1 MEFTTMFSQNGKQL
15 TVLDNFKFK
24 FKYESKISGYKT
36 WECTNKSYKAKL
48 VFNKEKTLIQEK
60 SVLDHT
66 HEADSTIERQAVSNS
81 IKRKISESNI
91 NEMPSKII
99 RKELRS
105 LGNDT
110 QLLTND
116 ISYIR
121 RNLYN
126 KKTKYHPPLPKNINE
141 VHEALINM
149 NITTN
154 KNENFLI
161 IIDKETNII
170 IFTCLTNLKYL
181 CSMEKVFMDGTFQF
195 CTKFFYQF
203 FVLHGFQNGI
213 YTSLV
218 YALLPN
224 KRTSTYEHVFK
235 KLRDACLTEGFV
247 LNPNMF
253 VIDFEIGIHEA
264 VRSIWPTSIIRGCN
278 FHLGQAWFRKLQ
290 NLGLSKLYI
299 EGDTDEGKFLNYIF
313 GLPFLE
319 PHEVEDSFVFDLIAD
334 MPSNN
339 QIVQSCDYLTET
351 YMQDIFPPSL
361 WASKSEVITNN
372 VCESFHSKFNAYFY
386 HHHPSLYKFIDAL
399 QDIQVDT
406 YIKIKITYCAAQRHP
421 LTHLFLFFTVL
432 LKTTKKC
439 LLLTSQ
445 KVPTIFSF
453 LSEKTPLKKIN
464 VLLLS

>member
-1 MEFTTMFSQNGKQL
+1 MEFSTMFSQNGKIL
-15 TVLDNFKFK
+15 TVLNNFKFK
-24 FKYESKISGYKT
+24 FKYESKISGNKT
-36 WECTNKSYKAKL
+36 WECVNKSCKAKL
-48 VFNKEKTLIQEK
+48 AFTKEKTFLQEK
-60 SVLDHT
+60 SVLDHN
-66 HEADSTIERQAVSNS
+66 HKSDSTIERQSVSNN

-99 RKELRS
+99 RKELRG

-110 QLLTND
+110 QLLSND

-126 KKTKYHPPLPKNINE
+126 KKTKYHPPLPKDINE
-141 VHEALINM
+141 VHAVLINM
-149 NITTN
+149 NIMTN
-154 KNENFLI
+154 KNENFLLI
-161 IIDKETNII
+161 NDKETNII

-181 CSMEKVFMDGTFQF
+181 CSIEKVFMDGTFQF

-224 KRTSTYEHVFK
+224 KRTSTYEHLFK

-264 VRSIWPTSIIRGCN
+264 VRSIWPTTIIRGCN

-313 GLPFLE
+313 GLPFLD
-319 PHEVEDSFVFDLIAD
+319 PNEVEDSFVFDLIAD

-339 QIVQSCDYLTET
+339 KIVQFCDYLTET
-351 YMQDIFPPSL
+351 YMQDLFPPSL
-361 WASKSEVITNN
+361 WASKEEVITNN

-406 YIKIKITYCAAQRHP
+406 YIKIRSVEEGVIQKRNKATTQKYKFINEQRKMKEDGRISRYE
-421 LTHLFLFFTVL
+421 FL
-432 LKTTKKC
+432 K
-439 LLLTSQ
+439 
-445 KVPTIFSF
+445 
-453 LSEKTPLKKIN
+453 N
-464 VLLLS
+464 VCFKNKRQNVN

>member
-36 WECTNKSYKAKL
+36 WECTNKSCKAKL

-161 IIDKETNII
+161 IIDKETNSSSA
-170 IFTCLTNLKYL
+170 LN
-181 CSMEKVFMDGTFQF
+181 
-195 CTKFFYQF
+195 FFISFLYCM
-203 FVLHGFQNGI
+203 
-213 YTSLV
+213 
-218 YALLPN
+218 
-224 KRTSTYEHVFK
+224 VFK
-235 KLRDACLTEGFV
+235 MLRDACLTEGFV

-313 GLPFLE
+313 GFPFLE

-339 QIVQSCDYLTET
+339 QIVQFCDYLTET

-386 HHHPSLYKFIDAL
+386 HHHPSLYKYIDAL

-406 YIKIKITYCAAQRHP
+406 YIKIKS
-421 LTHLFLFFTVL
+421 
-432 LKTTKKC
+432 K
-439 LLLTSQ
+439 
-445 KVPTIFSF
+445 
-453 LSEKTPLKKIN
+453 
-464 VLLLS
+464 

>member
-1 MEFTTMFSQNGKQL
+1 MEFTTMFSQNGKLL

-36 WECTNKSYKAKL
+36 WECTNKSCKAKL
-48 VFNKEKTLIQEK
+48 VFNKEKTLIKEK
-60 SVLDHT
+60 SVLDHI
-66 HEADSTIERQAVSNS
+66 HEADSTIERQAV
-81 IKRKISESNI
+81 I
-91 NEMPSKII
+91 
-99 RKELRS
+99 
-105 LGNDT
+105 
-110 QLLTND
+110 
-116 ISYIR
+116 
-121 RNLYN
+121 
-126 KKTKYHPPLPKNINE
+126 
-141 VHEALINM
+141 
-149 NITTN
+149 
-154 KNENFLI
+154 
-161 IIDKETNII
+161 
-170 IFTCLTNLKYL
+170 
-181 CSMEKVFMDGTFQF
+181 FMDGTFQF

-299 EGDTDEGKFLNYIF
+299 EGDTDEGTFLNYIF
-313 GLPFLE
+313 GFPFLE

-339 QIVQSCDYLTET
+339 QIVQFCDYLTET
-351 YMQDIFPPSL
+351 YKEDIFPPSL

-386 HHHPSLYKFIDAL
+386 HHHPSLYKYIDAL

-406 YIKIKITYCAAQRHP
+406 YIKIKS
-421 LTHLFLFFTVL
+421 
-432 LKTTKKC
+432 K
-439 LLLTSQ
+439 
-445 KVPTIFSF
+445 
-453 LSEKTPLKKIN
+453 
-464 VLLLS
+464 

>member
-36 WECTNKSYKAKL
+36 WECTNKSCKAKL

-60 SVLDHT
+60 SVLDHI
-66 HEADSTIERQAVSNS
+66 HEADSTIECQAVSNS
-81 IKRKISESNI
+81 IKLKISESNI
-91 NEMPSKII
+91 NEMSSKII

-105 LGNDT
+105 LENDT

-116 ISYIR
+116 FSYIR

-141 VHEALINM
+141 VHKALINM

-154 KNENFLI
+154 KNENLLLI
-161 IIDKETNII
+161 NDKETNII

-195 CTKFFYQF
+195 CTNFFYQF

-253 VIDFEIGIHEA
+253 VIDFEIGIPEA
-264 VRSIWPTSIIRGCN
+264 VRSIWLTSIIRCCN
-278 FHLGQAWFRKLQ
+278 FHLGQAWLR
-290 NLGLSKLYI
+290 
-299 EGDTDEGKFLNYIF
+299 
-313 GLPFLE
+313 
-319 PHEVEDSFVFDLIAD
+319 
-334 MPSNN
+334 
-339 QIVQSCDYLTET
+339 
-351 YMQDIFPPSL
+351 
-361 WASKSEVITNN
+361 
-372 VCESFHSKFNAYFY
+372 
-386 HHHPSLYKFIDAL
+386 
-399 QDIQVDT
+399 
-406 YIKIKITYCAAQRHP
+406 
-421 LTHLFLFFTVL
+421 
-432 LKTTKKC
+432 
-439 LLLTSQ
+439 
-445 KVPTIFSF
+445 
-453 LSEKTPLKKIN
+453 
-464 VLLLS
+464 

>member
-36 WECTNKSYKAKL
+36 WECTNKSCKAKL

-126 KKTKYHPPLPKNINE
+126 KKTKYHSPLPKNINE

-247 LNPNMF
+247 LNPN
-253 VIDFEIGIHEA
+253 I
-264 VRSIWPTSIIRGCN
+264 
-278 FHLGQAWFRKLQ
+278 KLQ

-299 EGDTDEGKFLNYIF
+299 EGDTDEEKFLNYIF

-339 QIVQSCDYLTET
+339 QIVQFCDYLTET

-406 YIKIKITYCAAQRHP
+406 YIKIKIFFRGYELWMKQHP
-421 LTHLFLFFTVL
+421 ILV
-432 LKTTKKC
+432 
-439 LLLTSQ
+439 
-445 KVPTIFSF
+445 V
-453 LSEKTPLKKIN
+453 
-464 VLLLS
+464 